1 MVTLKLKK
9 LLAPYLAT
17 YDLAVISMEIYLRN
31 IWDTVLFCCSQ
42 FLIPLESNK

>member
-17 YDLAVISMEIYLRN
+17 YDLALILMEIHLHN
-31 IWDTVLFCCSQ
+31 VWDTVLFCCSI
-42 FLIPLESNK
+42 FDPIRIK